1 MSFEFRARRAVTACL
16 LLLALAACSARPFVV
31 PPPQELAPKLAE
43 EQAAAKTAGHPP
55 PRLLSLCHSRAN
67 SPEALLAEARYE
79 CAEGDVTYLSS
90 DWFWSPCGLLQP
102 IRASYLCRPTPSA
115 E

>member
-1 MSFEFRARRAVTACL
+1 MSIEFCARRAVTACL

-31 PPPQELAPKLAE
+31 PPPQELAPKLSE
-43 EQAAAKTAGHPP
+43 EQAAAKKAGHPP

-67 SPEALLAEARYE
+67 SPEELLVEARYE

-90 DWFWSPCGLLQP
+90 DWFWTPCGLLQP

-115 E
+115 D